1 MKIYEIKEDCCEE
14 LIEMAKKIAKYAA
27 KVEEA
32 LESSQINHRI
42 RKEWDDDDEDYDR
55 KYKGTKYSRF

>member
-1 MKIYEIKEDCCEE
+1 
-14 LIEMAKKIAKYAA
+14 MAKKIAKYAA